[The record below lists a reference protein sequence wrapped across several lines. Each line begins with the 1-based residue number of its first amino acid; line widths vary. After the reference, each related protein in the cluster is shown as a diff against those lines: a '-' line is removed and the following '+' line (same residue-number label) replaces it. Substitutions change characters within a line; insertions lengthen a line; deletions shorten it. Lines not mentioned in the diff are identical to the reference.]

1 MSVPDLFQRAP
12 DSERFGRIHLPPG
25 HFDEIEAV
33 DVLERV
39 PDLISLMTNRLKL
52 LRSGGAL
59 KALVPFD
66 LSYGAWQDATR
77 VRAFNE
83 RGCLSYTER
92 FWYVGW
98 RDACFELTELK
109 FLLSDGG
116 KSWPGKARA
125 TTWSRARSAAWT
137 RCRSR
142 RRSVPS
148 RTRSEPNSTAAPG
161 VPEFPSENRACTRAG
176 YRFTPA
182 RWMMSRAAA
191 ISAARNA

>member
-1 MSVPDLFQRAP
+1 MDSARQDLPRKLNFGSGKSWQADCLNVDVNPMWRPDVCVDMSVPDLFQRAP
-12 DSERFGRIHLPPG
+12 DSDRFGRIHLPPG

-66 LSYGAWQDATR
+66 LSYGAWQDPTQ

-83 RGCLSYTER
+83 RGWLDYPDW

-109 FLLSDGG
+109 VLLSDGG

-125 TTWSRARSAAWT
+125 TT
-137 RCRSR
+137 
-142 RRSVPS
+142 
-148 RTRSEPNSTAAPG
+148 
-161 VPEFPSENRACTRAG
+161 
-176 YRFTPA
+176 
-182 RWMMSRAAA
+182 
-191 ISAARNA
+191 